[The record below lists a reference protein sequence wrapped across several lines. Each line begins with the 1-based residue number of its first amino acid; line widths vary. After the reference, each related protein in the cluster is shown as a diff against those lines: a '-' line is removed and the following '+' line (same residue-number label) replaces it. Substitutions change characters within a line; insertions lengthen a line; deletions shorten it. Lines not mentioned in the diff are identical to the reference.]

1 MFNLNLQNSNALADL
16 HEQVNALFD
25 AVIGGP
31 ASRLDGWDQTRY
43 PAVNIWE
50 DDNAAHIEIPVPG
63 ATPKDLDVSVTGNQV
78 RISFERTMDEPKRA
92 RRHRAE
98 RVTGKFIRRFTL
110 PWEPDSQNV
119 QASLKDGLL
128 ALQVPRAQSSRPRK
142 IKLLHA

>member
-1 MFNLNLQNSNALADL
+1 MFNLQHSNSLDDL

-25 AVIGGP
+25 AFAGGP
-31 ASRLDGWDQTRY
+31 AYRLDGWDQTRY

-50 DDNAAHIEIPVPG
+50 DDNAAHIEVPVPG

-78 RISFERTMDEPKRA
+78 QISFERPLSEPKRS

-119 QASLKDGLL
+119 QANLTDGLL
-128 ALQVPRAQSSRPRK
+128 ALQVPRAQSSKPRK
-142 IKLLHA
+142 IKLLNA